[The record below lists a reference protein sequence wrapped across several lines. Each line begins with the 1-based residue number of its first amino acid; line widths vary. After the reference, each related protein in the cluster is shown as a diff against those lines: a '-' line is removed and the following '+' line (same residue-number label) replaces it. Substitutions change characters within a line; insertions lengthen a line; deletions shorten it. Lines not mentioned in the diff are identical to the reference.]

1 MNPTAAALPL
11 PAATFR
17 TLVLPREHGSWAL
30 AFEPVALGLLVAPS
44 LGGGWLALAVALGF
58 LARRPLKL
66 AWTLPLHEER
76 RGAAACTA
84 MLFAV
89 GAALALLAAGG
100 FFAPFLPVGR
110 AQALWPLLL
119 AAPFGA
125 AFLWFDLR
133 NAMREAE
140 AELAGS
146 TAFALVPA
154 AFATLAGWN
163 APAALG
169 LAVLMLARSVT
180 TVLTVRCYL
189 RLQKR
194 QPCAPFAAVAAALFA
209 VFAVAGSQGVL
220 PAASVVLPV
229 VLLVRTVVFVT
240 PLRPDWSAKRVG
252 MFEAAFGAAYLASA
266 VLVFGGA

>member
-1 MNPTAAALPL
+1 MNPAATMPP
-11 PAATFR
+11 PAFTFR

-30 AFEPVALGLLVAPS
+30 AFEPVGLGLLVAPS
-44 LGGGWLALAVALGF
+44 PGGGWLALAVALGF
-58 LARRPLKL
+58 LMRRPLKL

-84 MLFAV
+84 MLFGL

-100 FFAPFLPVGR
+100 FFAPFVPGGAAV
-110 AQALWPLLL
+110 ALWPLLL
-119 AAPFGA
+119 AAPLGA

-146 TAFALVPA
+146 AAFALVPA

-169 LAVLMLARSVT
+169 LAVLMLARSLT

-189 RLQKR
+189 RLQKGL
-194 QPCAPFAAVAAALFA
+194 PCSPFAAVAAALFA

-220 PAASVVLPV
+220 PAAALVLPAL
-229 VLLVRTVVFVT
+229 LLVRTVVFVT
-240 PLRPDWSAKRVG
+240 PLRPDWDARQVG
-252 MFEAAFGAAYLASA
+252 MLEAALGLAYLIAA
-266 VLVFGGA
+266 VQVYGGA